1 MIRII
6 YEASEINVFDI
17 NKPSNS
23 FAASLTPGD
32 EDNDYMRK
40 AKNLKGEIVYMTPQE
55 YFELCAKY
63 CFSNSSVEKLKAQR
77 RRDKDTIEWMT
88 NQIQTG
94 KKLPLPYVNITGEN
108 YAGQE
113 GLHRMYV
120 CGELYGWNNEE
131 FPVLVID
138 YADKERAIRDKKAE
152 EQNKARDILN
162 KLIENVL
169 SYNYSNEEEVLSELD
184 YEIEE
189 LKEERDINIT
199 YTQTGS
205 KIILQCGEV
214 TNYINL
220 NEIEYSEREDS
231 NIDLNDIDI
240 DDIDLDDIDIDE
252 LLNSL

>member
-1 MIRII
+1 MI
-6 YEASEINVFDI
+6 
-17 NKPSNS
+17 
-23 FAASLTPGD
+23 
-32 EDNDYMRK
+32 
-40 AKNLKGEIVYMTPQE
+40 
-55 YFELCAKY
+55 
-63 CFSNSSVEKLKAQR
+63 
-77 RRDKDTIEWMT
+77 

-252 LLNSL
+252 LLKSL